1 MTEFRS
7 PARELARF
15 RLRVVV
21 AMLFVCLCLGLL
33 ATRFYYLQVLR
44 HEYYLTRAEDNRIA
58 LLPTVPHR
66 GTIMDRNG
74 VVLARN
80 YAT

>member
-1 MTEFRS
+1 MTEFRT
-7 PARELARF
+7 PGRELARF

-58 LLPTVPHR
+58 LIPIVPNR
-66 GTIMDRNG
+66 GVMYNHEK
-74 VVLARN
+74 
-80 YAT
+80 